1 MLVHQDAEL
10 ADPEL
15 CGKVRELMADPEV
28 AIAGCVG
35 STGARGIAWWEGDVS
50 GGSAVCAYG
59 ELGGG
64 ETPAVAFGGDGTPR
78 TPRMGAVDTLDGFV
92 LVMSPWAART
102 LRFDESLGFLDGHD
116 FDICQQA
123 RAAGRSVVTADLAVR
138 TTAPFSSPATTSRG
152 SRPTSHREKWHG
164 RVPGAEPKEGEE
176 DWPARARRAE
186 AEAALARLLVLS
198 REMQRDAQQESFEQ
212 RLRQMTETSS
222 WRITEPL
229 RHLNKLRKKLRGR
242 PAL

>member
-1 MLVHQDAEL
+1 M
-10 ADPEL
+10 
-15 CGKVRELMADPEV
+15 
-28 AIAGCVG
+28 
-35 STGARGIAWWEGDVS
+35 S

-64 ETPAVAFGGDGTPR
+64 EIPAVAFGGDGTPR

-92 LVMSPWAART
+92 LVMSPWAVRT
-102 LRFDESLGFLDGHD
+102 LRFDESLGFLYGHD

-138 TTAPFSSPATTSRG
+138 HHHTLQLVSDNEPWIAAHIRTA
-152 SRPTSHREKWHG
+152 EKWHG
-164 RVPGAEPKEGEE
+164 RVPGAEPKEGDE

-198 REMQRDAQQESFEQ
+198 REMQRDAQQESFER

-229 RHLNKLRKKLRGR
+229 RRLNKLRKKLRGR